1 MPAGRPI
8 VVRDPDLDLSTVPRH
23 WLAGSAAA
31 TGLANAVNM
40 LFPIGERFFVRSV
53 NAFKSVWSKDPE
65 LAARVK
71 AFYAQEGHHASA
83 HDDFNAVLAAQGYK
97 VERFLEWYA
106 KSNAWWE
113 KRLPAK
119 LALASTAAA
128 EHFTA
133 IMAEGAL
140 SGRDHLF
147 AAAHP
152 EMIRLLGWHAV
163 EEIEHK
169 AVAFDVLKRVDPSY
183 WLRVAGLAYAT
194 LQLGRYWAV
203 GARVLWKQDG
213 MTVREALRQLRA
225 IKGEGD
231 LVRNVFGRGIREYL
245 RPDFHPDDN
254 DNYEMA
260 QAWLAKLTATV
271 AA

>member
-1 MPAGRPI
+1 MSAERPI
-8 VVRDPDLDLSTVPRH
+8 VVRDPDLDLASVPRH
-23 WLAGSAAA
+23 WLANSAAA
-31 TGLANAVNM
+31 TGLANAVNL

-53 NAFKSVWSKDPE
+53 HAFKPVWSKDPE

-83 HDDFNAVLAAQGYK
+83 HDDFNAVLAQQGYRL
-97 VERFLEWYA
+97 EPFLRWYA
-106 KSNAWWE
+106 KSTAWWE
-113 KRLPAK
+113 KRMPAK

-133 IMAEGAL
+133 IMAENAL
-140 SGRDHLF
+140 SGQDHLF
-147 AAAHP
+147 RSAHP
-152 EMIRLLGWHAV
+152 EMVRLLGWHAV

-169 AVAFDVLKRVDPSY
+169 AVAFDVLRRVDPSY

-194 LQLGRYWAV
+194 VQLGRYWAV

-213 MTVREALRQLRA
+213 MTVRQALRALREMPGDKQL
-225 IKGEGD
+225 I
-231 LVRNVFGRGIREYL
+231 RNVFGRGIREYL
-245 RPDFHPDDN
+245 RRDFHPDDN
-254 DNYEMA
+254 DNYGMA
-260 QAWLAKLTATV
+260 QAWLAQMTATV